1 MCNQANIIKQNQNI
15 VIKKNDE
22 SSNTFLEI
30 FSIMKKA
37 KNAPNKAA
45 DAEIVE
51 YNVEIFFSPISSI
64 ILFEY
69 TSIMKLALNN
79 FLIIVL
85 KKY

>member
-1 MCNQANIIKQNQNI
+1 
-15 VIKKNDE
+15 
-22 SSNTFLEI
+22 
-30 FSIMKKA
+30 MKKA